1 MSTEEKEEFFC
12 REFIIDLNGTAAFKR
27 VKPKVTDKTAATES
41 CRLLRKPK
49 IKRRIQELMNE
60 RSERVEITADKV
72 LRELYHI
79 AMSDIGEAFN
89 EDGSIKKIHDI
100 PLHLRKAMSAVKVDE
115 LFDGFGKDK
124 KNVGYTK
131 EIRFWDKNKSLENLA
146 KHLKLFTSDN
156 NTGSFNLN
164 INYEKDE

>member
-1 MSTEEKEEFFC
+1 MSAQEKEELFC
-12 REFIIDLNGTAAFKR
+12 REFIVDLNGTAAYKR
-27 VKPKVTDKTAATES
+27 VKPKVSEKAAATES
-41 CRLLRKPK
+41 SRMLRKAK
-49 IKRRIQELMNE
+49 IKRRIQELLNE

-72 LRELYHI
+72 LRELYSI

-89 EDGSIKKIHDI
+89 EDGSLKDIHDI
-100 PLHLRKAMSAVKVDE
+100 PVHLRKAMSAVKVDE

-124 KNVGYTK
+124 KKIGYTK
-131 EIRFWDKNKSLENLA
+131 EIKFWDKNKSLENLA

-164 INYEKDE
+164 INYKKDE